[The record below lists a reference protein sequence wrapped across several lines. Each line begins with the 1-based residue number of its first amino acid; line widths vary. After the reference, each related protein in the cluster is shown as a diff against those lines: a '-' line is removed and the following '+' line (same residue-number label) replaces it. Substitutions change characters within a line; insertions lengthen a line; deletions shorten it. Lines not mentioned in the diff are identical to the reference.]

1 MYIKKSKAVFLAT
14 LLETHFSLFYLFVR
28 AQIAWAIPPSSRRIC
43 ASPSIYP
50 PAAMSTNSESSS
62 VVTAIEQMQRRTE
75 ETQPWNRM
83 MGERRDLIWPT
94 FYIFIWPLSRGYMAC
109 NSLDRLLMK
118 MSCSWNNLQRCGT
131 FKRITSLHLFNA
143 WSLRNL
149 DELHHIS
156 VLRNCSNWSRF

>member
-1 MYIKKSKAVFLAT
+1 MCFFIDPECHPFFTILSF
-14 LLETHFSLFYLFVR
+14 R

-83 MGERRDLIWPT
+83 MGERRDLI
-94 FYIFIWPLSRGYMAC
+94 
-109 NSLDRLLMK
+109 
-118 MSCSWNNLQRCGT
+118 
-131 FKRITSLHLFNA
+131 
-143 WSLRNL
+143 
-149 DELHHIS
+149 
-156 VLRNCSNWSRF
+156 